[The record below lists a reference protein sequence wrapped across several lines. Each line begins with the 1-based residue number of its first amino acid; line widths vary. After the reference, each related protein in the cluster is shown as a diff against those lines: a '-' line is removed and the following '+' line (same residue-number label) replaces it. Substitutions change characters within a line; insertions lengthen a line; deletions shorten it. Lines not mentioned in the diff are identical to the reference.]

1 MLPYAAD
8 NIGASLGY
16 WALSAALSIV
26 AFILLHLLTIKII
39 LAGCDISDEVNRQ
52 KNVGV
57 AAISAAV
64 SFAIGSTMATLLG
77 A

>member
-1 MLPYAAD
+1 
-8 NIGASLGY
+8 
-16 WALSAALSIV
+16 
-26 AFILLHLLTIKII
+26 
-39 LAGCDISDEVNRQ
+39 VNRQ